1 MDMTVQTDAG
11 QLVATVQ
18 RTGGGRLPVRWRVYW
33 SLMADRLGAPGLPLY
48 DSRQAARAAVLTW
61 ACRQGLMVRTTPA
74 R

>member
-1 MDMTVQTDAG
+1 MELTLQTDAG

-33 SLMADRLGAPGLPLY
+33 SLLADRLGAPALPLC

-61 ACRQGLMVRTTPA
+61 ACAQGLPVRT